1 MSTFDFS
8 LVRYTAAGLVW
19 AIAPRRGVSAGR
31 LIGNATSNGYVRV
44 NVGGVS
50 YGVHRLVWELHN
62 GEVPVGYEVDHINGD
77 RADNRIENLRLATR
91 SQNGMNHKVH
101 KHNKLGIKGVSTR
114 VRGNCTEFV
123 GRITVNGK
131 IHMKSSTCLSTV
143 TDWLARMRPELHGQ
157 FANGGCH

>member
-1 MSTFDFS
+1 MSTFDFN

-19 AIAPRRGVSAGR
+19 AVAPRRGVS
-31 LIGNATSNGYVRV
+31 
-44 NVGGVS
+44 
-50 YGVHRLVWELHN
+50 
-62 GEVPVGYEVDHINGD
+62 
-77 RADNRIENLRLATR
+77 
-91 SQNGMNHKVH
+91 
-101 KHNKLGIKGVSTR
+101 
-114 VRGNCTEFV
+114 TEFV